1 MLKGTALAKRA
12 VKVLLNKLQGKTEEQ
27 IRFLEF
33 LQTLNEVYKKNKTF
47 RDLVLNEQ
55 IPLEEKEKVFDELV
69 QRLELEDK
77 ELAKEFL
84 IFLTKHHGFKYLSL
98 IIRAY
103 QYELENVLGTV
114 KAEVIT
120 ASELPE
126 ELKQQLVQTLEGK
139 LNRKVE
145 ATFSVDPEIIGGFV
159 VKTTSFEVDASV
171 RDLLRELAMKI

>member
-33 LQTLNEVYKKNKTF
+33 LQTLNEIYKKNKTF

>member
-12 VKVLLNKLQGKTEEQ
+12 VKVLLNKLQGNTEEQ
-27 IRFLEF
+27 IKFLEF
-33 LQTLNEVYKKNKTF
+33 LKQLEEVYRKNKTF

-55 IPLEEKEKVFDELV
+55 IPLSEKEKVFDEFV
-69 QRLELEDK
+69 QKLDLDNK

-84 IFLTKHHGFKYLSL
+84 VFLTKHHGFKYLSL

-103 QYELENVLGTV
+103 QYELETVLGTL
-114 KAEVIT
+114 KAEIIT

-126 ELKQQLVQTLEGK
+126 EIKQQLVQTLESK

-159 VKTTSFEVDASV
+159 VKTTSFVVDASV
-171 RDLLRELAMKI
+171 KDLLKELAMKI

>member
-27 IRFLEF
+27 IKFLEF
-33 LQTLNEVYKKNKTF
+33 LQTLNEVYKKSKTF